1 LKIGGKLILDVRML
15 ADRDVVEEITEDMKC
30 QPTVHWFDN
39 KLPSHVDNMPAP
51 KEGMPVGGR
60 FVWTRNK

>member
-1 LKIGGKLILDVRML
+1 ML

-30 QPTVHWFDN
+30 QPTVHWFDS
-39 KLPSHVDNMPAP
+39 KLPSHVDNMPSP

-60 FVWTRNK
+60 FIWTRKK